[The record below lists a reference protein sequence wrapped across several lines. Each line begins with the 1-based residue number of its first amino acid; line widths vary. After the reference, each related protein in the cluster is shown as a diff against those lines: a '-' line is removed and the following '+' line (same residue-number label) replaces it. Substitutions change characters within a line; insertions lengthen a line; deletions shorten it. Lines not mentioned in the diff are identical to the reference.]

1 MPRLIAALMMTLM
14 PLSLSAE
21 TLPEVISAYVTDFD
35 IAKLDAEDQTEI
47 RAIHDRTD
55 LSHGMKVLMVHEEL
69 LDAGALEHA
78 NVHGMTPEPFQL
90 SQAD

>member
-1 MPRLIAALMMTLM
+1 MTRLIAALLMTLT

-21 TLPEVISAYVTDFD
+21 TLPEVISTYLTDFD
-35 IAKLDAEDQTEI
+35 IVKLDAEDQSAI

-55 LSHGMKVLMVHEEL
+55 LSHGMKVLMIHEEL
-69 LDAGALEHA
+69 LEAGALEHA

>member
-1 MPRLIAALMMTLM
+1 MTRLIAILMLSLT

-35 IAKLDAEDQTEI
+35 MVKLDAEDQSAI

-55 LSHGMKVLMVHEEL
+55 LSHGMKVLMIHEEL
-69 LDAGALEHA
+69 LKADALEHA
-78 NVHGMTPEPFQL
+78 NVHGVAAEPFQL

>member
-1 MPRLIAALMMTLM
+1 MTRLIAALMMTLM

-69 LDAGALEHA
+69 LNAGALEHA
-78 NVHGMTPEPFQL
+78 NVHGMAPEPFQL

>member
-1 MPRLIAALMMTLM
+1 MTRLIAALMMTLM

-78 NVHGMTPEPFQL
+78 NVHGMAPEPFHL

>member
-1 MPRLIAALMMTLM
+1 MTRLIAALMMTLM

-21 TLPEVISAYVTDFD
+21 TLPEVISTYVTDFD
-35 IAKLDAEDQTEI
+35 IVKLDAEDQSAI

-55 LSHGMKVLMVHEEL
+55 LSHGMKVLMIHEEL

-78 NVHGMTPEPFQL
+78 NVHGMAPEPFQL

>member
-1 MPRLIAALMMTLM
+1 MTRLIAALMMTLM

-35 IAKLDAEDQTEI
+35 IAKLEAEDQTEI

-78 NVHGMTPEPFQL
+78 NVHGMAPEPFQL

>member
-1 MPRLIAALMMTLM
+1 MTRLIAALMMTLK

-21 TLPEVISAYVTDFD
+21 TLPEVISTYVTDFD
-35 IAKLDAEDQTEI
+35 MVKLDAEDQSAI

-69 LDAGALEHA
+69 LEAGALEHA

>member
-1 MPRLIAALMMTLM
+1 MTRLIAALMMTLM

-35 IAKLDAEDQTEI
+35 IAKLDAEDQSAI

-78 NVHGMTPEPFQL
+78 NVHGMAPEPFQL

>member
-1 MPRLIAALMMTLM
+1 MTRLIAALMTLM

-78 NVHGMTPEPFQL
+78 NVHGMVPEPFQL